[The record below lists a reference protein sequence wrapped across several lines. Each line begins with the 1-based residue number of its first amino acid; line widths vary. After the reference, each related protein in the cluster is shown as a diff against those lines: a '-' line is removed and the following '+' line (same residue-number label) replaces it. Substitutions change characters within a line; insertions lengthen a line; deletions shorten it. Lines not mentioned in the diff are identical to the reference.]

1 LLANNRSFASHR
13 GIRRTSV
20 REQARSYK
28 GSYSPQR
35 LAQDETVLSAGTDCP
50 LSLRERAGVRGM
62 QGTDLPEHKQGFYIF
77 TAVPLT
83 LTISMLPFWPT
94 TS

>member
-1 LLANNRSFASHR
+1 
-13 GIRRTSV
+13 V
-20 REQARSYK
+20 
-28 GSYSPQR
+28 
-35 LAQDETVLSAGTDCP
+35 VSAGTDCP
-50 LSLRERAGVRGM
+50 LSLRERAGG
-62 QGTDLPEHKQGFYIF
+62 GNGSGLPENKQGFYIF